1 MNIETRLTLNNIKRN
16 RKRTLFTI
24 ISIALCTV
32 LIFITILLVSS
43 IRNGITENIETEYND
58 YHIAIKNLDIEIFN
72 KIKNK
77 EYIDKIY
84 IKDKDS
90 EQLKQ
95 LEKPYELVNSYD
107 EINVYIKYKD
117 IRKTCEY
124 STDIIQ
130 IIECI

>member
-58 YHIAIKNLDIEIFN
+58 YHVAIKKFRYRDF
-72 KIKNK
+72 
-77 EYIDKIY
+77 
-84 IKDKDS
+84 
-90 EQLKQ
+90 
-95 LEKPYELVNSYD
+95 
-107 EINVYIKYKD
+107 
-117 IRKTCEY
+117 
-124 STDIIQ
+124 
-130 IIECI
+130 